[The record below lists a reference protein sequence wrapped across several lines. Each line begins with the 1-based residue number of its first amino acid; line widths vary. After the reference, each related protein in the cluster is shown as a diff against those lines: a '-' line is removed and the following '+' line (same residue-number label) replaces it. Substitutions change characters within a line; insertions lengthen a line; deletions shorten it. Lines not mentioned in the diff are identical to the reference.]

1 MSLAPA
7 ENADE
12 LFLLAY
18 AQLTDHH
25 LDQALQTS
33 HQGHAGKL
41 SHHAYLHLVAAN
53 AYEQQSKIPD
63 SMSEL
68 QTYLSEE
75 PSGPQAEKVKK
86 ALATLQSQTA
96 TH

>member
-1 MSLAPA
+1 MAPA

-33 HQGHAGKL
+33 QQGHAAKL
-41 SHHAYLHLVAAN
+41 DHHAYLHLVAAN
-53 AYEQQSKIPD
+53 AYEQQSKIAD

-68 QTYLSEE
+68 ERYLNEE
-75 PSGPQAEKVKK
+75 PNGPRAEQVRK
-86 ALATLQSQTA
+86 ALATFQAQTA
-96 TH
+96 TR